1 MKSHFSCRRQLR
13 EAALQFRGSE
23 QKMTSSNVHELNLSL
38 LVYVSRSTLSIDGD
52 AAVVEDIVKV
62 ANIRNALL
70 RVTGAL
76 VYTELH
82 FAQVLEGPA
91 PAIEKLMA
99 SIRQDQR
106 HTDLT
111 VVAEHKAASRRFGA
125 WEMAYAGPSPFFDR
139 HLKPLIAPRPS
150 DRPQT
155 ELVERLI
162 TSMLRLHAESA

>member
-1 MKSHFSCRRQLR
+1 
-13 EAALQFRGSE
+13 
-23 QKMTSSNVHELNLSL
+23 MTAPNVHEMNLSV

-52 AAVVEDIVKV
+52 AAVVEDIVRV
-62 ANIRNALL
+62 ANARNALL

-91 PAIEKLMA
+91 LAIQKLMT

-111 VVAEHKAASRRFGA
+111 VVAEHKVTARRFGA
-125 WEMAYAGPSPFFDR
+125 WEMAFVGPSPYFDR

-150 DRPQT
+150 ERPQT

-162 TSMLRLHAESA
+162 TSIQRLHTEAA